1 MKIFKIVLT
10 LFVFTSLTAWA
21 QPRSGAQGGGGKKV
35 KITGKVIAKS
45 NNQPLEY
52 TEVRLISTATN
63 KVVTGGLTDAKGEF
77 NIDAPAG
84 NYNVNVEFLSFK
96 PLELKNKSIQEDTNL
111 GTISLEDE
119 ATKLDEVVIRKEKTS
134 VEIKLD
140 KKVYNVGQD
149 LMVKGGT
156 VSDVLD
162 NIPSVAV
169 DSDGTISL
177 RGNDNVKILIDGRP
191 SNAINISDALRMIPA
206 DAIDK
211 VEVVTNPSARYD
223 AEGGGGILNILLK
236 KGKNNGVNGTIM
248 GTTGIPD
255 NHGLSATLN
264 VKSDEFNFFTNQG
277 YNYRNNPG
285 KAQMDSRYLNADN
298 STRNYINESRD
309 SDRYSKGYNGNF
321 GFDWFLT
328 KKTTWTNTVNYRKNN
343 GTTEENVDQINLDQF
358 ANYTKTVFRDN
369 NEDTKSE
376 NVEFASNLLHKFNT
390 DGHKLTVDFSVSK
403 NKDDNDATITNAD
416 TQNSPVVIND
426 TYNIQRQNRILL
438 QSDYVLPFGKNK
450 ESQFEAGYRGNF
462 LDLLTDYSVFTNGVL
477 DTYFSNVL
485 NYKENV
491 NALYSQLGTKIKKFS
506 FLAGL
511 RYENSNI
518 IVDQQTSQIYKTKNY
533 DNFFPSATV
542 AYEINETSNIAIN
555 YSKRI
560 NRPRGREINPFSSYS
575 SNINI
580 FQGNP
585 DLNPSK
591 TDAIDFGFLKKWTKL
606 TFNTSMYFNRTVDN
620 VQYVRR
626 ESGEFV
632 GTTPVIIT
640 TPVNLSK
647 EYRTGFE
654 FTFNYTPYKWW
665 KINTNFNFFRVE
677 TIGKYTY
684 VLPSTSTEKTTDFAN
699 VATTWSSRITS
710 KITLPGK
717 IDWQTNANYN
727 GPQNTAQG
735 RNLGVFGMNLGF
747 SKDVFKDKATLA
759 LNVNDVFNSRKRRF
773 ETFIPGQVDANSM
786 MQWRVRQVT
795 LSFTYRFNKT
805 KNDKEQNRPKR
816 NGGDDN
822 DGGDYPG

>member
-1 MKIFKIVLT
+1 MKIFKFVFT
-10 LFVFTSLTAWA
+10 LIVFTSLSAWA
-21 QPRSGAQGGGGKKV
+21 QPRSGTPGGGGKKV

-63 KVVTGGLTDAKGEF
+63 KVVTGGLTDVIGEF
-77 NIDAPAG
+77 AIDAPAG
-84 NYNVNVEFLSFK
+84 SYNVNVEFLSFK
-96 PLELKNKSIQEDTNL
+96 PLELKNKTFQADTNL
-111 GTISLEDE
+111 GTIALEDE

-236 KGKNNGVNGTIM
+236 KGKNNGVNGTLM
-248 GTTGIPD
+248 GTTGNPD

-264 VKSDEFNFFTNQG
+264 LKSEEFNFFTNQG

-285 KAQMDSRYLNADN
+285 RSQMNSRYLNADN

-321 GFDWFLT
+321 GFDWYLT
-328 KKTTWTNTVNYRKNN
+328 KNTTWTNSVNYRRNS

-358 ANYTKTVFRDN
+358 GTYTKTVFRDN
-369 NEDTKSE
+369 NEATKSE
-376 NVEFASNLLHKFNT
+376 NVEFASNLLHKFKT

-416 TQNSPVVIND
+416 TQNSPIAIND

-450 ESQFEAGYRGNF
+450 DSQFEAGYRGNF

-491 NALYSQLGTKIKKFS
+491 NAMYTQLGTKVKKFS
-506 FLAGL
+506 FLAGM

-542 AYEINETSNIAIN
+542 AYELNETANIALN

-591 TDAIDFGFLKKWTKL
+591 TDAIDLGFLKKWTKL

-632 GTTPVIIT
+632 GSTPVIIT
-640 TPVNLSK
+640 TPVNLAK
-647 EYRTGFE
+647 EYRAGFE

-665 KINTNFNFFRVE
+665 KLNTNFNFFRVE
-677 TIGKYTY
+677 TVGKYTY
-684 VLPSTSTEKTTDFAN
+684 VLPSSGVEKVTDFAN

-735 RNLGVFGMNLGF
+735 KNLGVFGMNLGF
-747 SKDVFKDKATLA
+747 SKDVLKDKATLA

-773 ETFIPGQVDANSM
+773 ETYIPGQVDSNTM
-786 MQWRVRQVT
+786 MQWRVRQIT

-816 NGGDDN
+816 NEDN
-822 DGGDYPG
+822 DGGGDYPG